1 MKRRPFA
8 LPSWPR
14 VHQVAKSLSARAFLP
29 ASQYGPF
36 HVVKRPVSHGVK
48 GRLASRFGLCRC
60 LPCRGA
66 RHWGA
71 TVGGCGSLRPCLF
84 GREACHAG
92 VATRHR
98 IAGFRLAASHG
109 RGGWGLRC
117 RSRFRFLLQ
126 SVLGLPECAFAQPHY
141 FADVFLLFV

>member
-1 MKRRPFA
+1 MMCRPFA

-14 VHQVAKSLSARAFLP
+14 VASGCQVAVCQGFSACLAIW
-29 ASQYGPF
+29 
-36 HVVKRPVSHGVK
+36 PVSRRK
-48 GRLASRFGLCRC
+48 TARISCRLASRFGLCRC

-66 RHWGA
+66 GHWCA

-84 GREACHAG
+84 WRAACHAG

-126 SVLGLPECAFAQPHY
+126 PVLGLPECAFAQPHY

>member
-1 MKRRPFA
+1 MMCRPFA

-14 VHQVAKSLSARAFLP
+14 VASGCQVAVCQGFSACLAIWPVSRRKTARIAWRSGPFGKPVRPLSLP
-29 ASQYGPF
+29 ALS
-36 HVVKRPVSHGVK
+36 
-48 GRLASRFGLCRC
+48 GRRALGC
-60 LPCRGA
+60 P
-66 RHWGA
+66 
-71 TVGGCGSLRPCLF
+71 VGGCGSLRPCLF
-84 GREACHAG
+84 WREACHAG

-98 IAGFRLAASHG
+98 IAGFRLAANHG

-126 SVLGLPECAFAQPHY
+126 PVLGLPECAFAQPHY

>member
-1 MKRRPFA
+1 MMCRPFA

-14 VHQVAKSLSARAFLP
+14 VASGCQVAVCQGFSACLAIWPVSRRKTARI
-29 ASQYGPF
+29 AWRSGPF
-36 HVVKRPVSHGVK
+36 G
-48 GRLASRFGLCRC
+48 SRFGLCRC

-66 RHWGA
+66 GHWCA

-84 GREACHAG
+84 WRAACHAG

-126 SVLGLPECAFAQPHY
+126 PVLGLPECAFAQPHY